1 MSYNKLLPITFSML
15 FIFFCSCNN
24 EFSKYKKS
32 GKNDVEE
39 DHLVGNVKSVTSY
52 YDGEIAD
59 IQKYNKYGF
68 ITEYI
73 DYRDGEV
80 FEKTTYTYNEFGKV
94 VCKETKNKEWHKAE
108 MTKFDEYGNEIEEFE
123 EVLEVYDVNT
133 NMTIGKRL
141 LYTYEN
147 NYDKLGGLV
156 SRKCFRRNGTCQ
168 IEMQYN
174 QAGKISKI
182 TEYDE
187 NGSVSEYIDYLYR
200 GDVVLIEEKKTYPK
214 CHLMYSIVYYNQQG
228 EIEKWAKLYED
239 NSICE
244 VREYIYD
251 HQGYGIKEICTW
263 VVSGSWV
270 PGLKPGDICHTI
282 RLYNRDEHGSLL
294 KETKMT
300 YYPNEDMSVLKEAE
314 ETKNFQY
321 KYDNQGNVIYE
332 KDDEGHEYK
341 YEITYY

>member
-73 DYRDGEV
+73 DYSDGEV

-168 IEMQYN
+168 TVMQYN

-187 NGSVSEYIDYLYR
+187 DGSINEYVDYKYR
-200 GDVVLIEEKKTYPK
+200 GDVLTEKRKTYPK
-214 CHLMYSIVYYNQQG
+214 SHLMYSITYYNQQG
-228 EIEKWAKLYED
+228 EVEKWAILYED

-244 VREYIYD
+244 VRENIFDYN
-251 HQGYGIKEICTW
+251 GYVVKEICTW
-263 VVSGSWV
+263 VASGSWV
-270 PGLKPGDICHTI
+270 PGLNPGDICHTI

-300 YYPNEDMSVLKEAE
+300 YYPNEDMSVPKKAE
-314 ETKNFQY
+314 ETRNFQY

-332 KDDEGHEYK
+332 KDNEDHEYK